1 MSENYQGM
9 RWLKCDLQMQT
20 PADKKH
26 WQGKPIVYG
35 QEQEA
40 ANEYAEACYEVG
52 LDVVGITEHNF
63 LNRDFLQYL
72 KIAFKSLQ
80 REYGRKIT
88 LLPGFEFEAAGVGRG
103 CIYFVCLNLIHQ

>member
-1 MSENYQGM
+1 MNENYQGM

-26 WQGKPIVYG
+26 WQGESIVDG

-40 ANEYAEACYEVG
+40 ANEYAEACYEAG

-80 REYGRKIT
+80 GKYGRKIT

-103 CIYFVCLNLIHQ
+103 VHILCLFEPDT